1 MPPDAPP
8 TRRRPPRTQR
18 AMVAI
23 GVLDAVV
30 LLFPPIQWWLADG
43 NATISLAYFL
53 LAGLAVVL
61 SVALIHHLDA
71 GGEDR

>member
-1 MPPDAPP
+1 MI
-8 TRRRPPRTQR
+8 
-18 AMVAI
+18 AI
-23 GVLDAVV
+23 GVVDAVV

-43 NATISLAYFL
+43 NATVSLGYFL

-61 SVALIHHLDA
+61 SVAAIHRLDA

>member
-1 MPPDAPP
+1 
-8 TRRRPPRTQR
+8 
-18 AMVAI
+18 MVAI

>member
-8 TRRRPPRTQR
+8 TPRRSASTRRT
-18 AMVAI
+18 MIAI

-43 NATISLAYFL
+43 SAAVSLAYFL